1 MNNIRR
7 KCNPTIK
14 FLKFTLN
21 VKIYEKFVRFL
32 FKLVWRETQQ
42 KFHFRVNFFC
52 NPNA

>member
-1 MNNIRR
+1 MIVF
-7 KCNPTIK
+7 KCTRAYAQGYI
-14 FLKFTLN
+14 L